1 MLGDNVI
8 IEDEKGE
15 VIQQVEKK
23 RGRPKKPVKEVVEV
37 AKPKGRPRTDKPI
50 AERRKVYDLK
60 FSLKK
65 YDLNENEIKKVID
78 YIDVIK
84 NENN

>member
-1 MLGDNVI
+1 MIGDNVI

-15 VIQQVEKK
+15 IIQQQEKK
-23 RGRPKKPVKEVVEV
+23 RGRPKKQVQEVIE
-37 AKPKGRPRTDKPI
+37 APKPKGRPRTDKPI
-50 AERRKVYDLK
+50 AERRKAYDLK

-65 YDLNENEIKKVID
+65 YDLNDAEIKKVIE
-78 YIDVIK
+78 YIDELK